1 MLLFFLLWSKLL
13 FLTAPSGRSLITGF
27 PGLTLPVGA
36 PHAYGPLQSRL
47 EFRRRT
53 FCTPFNHFLIE

>member
-27 PGLTLPVGA
+27 PGLTLPAGA
-36 PHAYGPLQSRL
+36 PHAYGPSN
-47 EFRRRT
+47 
-53 FCTPFNHFLIE
+53 PG